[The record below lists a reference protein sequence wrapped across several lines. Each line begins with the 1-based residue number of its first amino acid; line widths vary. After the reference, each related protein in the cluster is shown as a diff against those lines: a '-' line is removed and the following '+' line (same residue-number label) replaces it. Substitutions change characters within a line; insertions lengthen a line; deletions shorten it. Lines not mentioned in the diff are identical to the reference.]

1 MGTIHEK
8 NRSFEIIQ
16 HICICT
22 EFAFIKFKLRYIPE
36 EIIVSGIFMFSKLR
50 NNNEYYCKCGTPIRP
65 GLVLVWPTSPDSQI
79 LLFSSLKLKPP
90 KNVDFNV

>member
-65 GLVLVWPTSPDSQI
+65 GLVLVWPTSLDSQI